1 MNTSRLTASS
11 PASRRVLSVTA
22 AALLALT
29 LAACGRHDDER
40 TAGQKLDGAIASAE
54 HKTEVAK
61 AEVKDAAAEAR
72 ADMKDAGAEAR
83 AGANAAVADAKA
95 AGREVVADAKAA
107 GREAAS
113 SVDDAGITVA
123 VNAALAGDPKLSA
136 LKIDVD
142 TDKGHVALKGTAPDD
157 SSRRRATDLARAV
170 KGVVAVDNRL
180 VVAKG

>member
-1 MNTSRLTASS
+1 MNTPRNASRLSHMLSLSTPAARRLLTLTAT
-11 PASRRVLSVTA
+11 AVLG
-22 AALLALT
+22 LT
-29 LAACGRHDDER
+29 LAACGKPDDDR
-40 TAGQKLDGAIASAE
+40 TVGQKIDGAVAAAE
-54 HKTEVAK
+54 QRTEVAK
-61 AEVKDAAAEAR
+61 AEARDAAAEVKAEVKE
-72 ADMKDAGAEAR
+72 ATAEAR
-83 AGANAAVADAKA
+83 A
-95 AGREVVADAKAA
+95 
-107 GREAAS
+107 

-142 TDKGHVALKGTAPDD
+142 TSNGRVELKGSAPDD

>member
-1 MNTSRLTASS
+1 MNTPRNASRLSHMLSLST
-11 PASRRVLSVTA
+11 PAARRVLTLTA
-22 AALLALT
+22 TAVLGLA
-29 LAACGRHDDER
+29 LAACGKPDDDR
-40 TAGQKLDGAIASAE
+40 TVGQKIDGAVAAAE
-54 HKTEVAK
+54 QRTEVAK
-61 AEVKDAAAEAR
+61 AEARDAAAEVK
-72 ADMKDAGAEAR
+72 ADAKEATAEAR
-83 AGANAAVADAKA
+83 A
-95 AGREVVADAKAA
+95 
-107 GREAAS
+107 

-142 TDKGHVALKGTAPDD
+142 TSNGRVELKGSAPDD

>member
-1 MNTSRLTASS
+1 MNTPRNASRLSHMLSLSTPAARRLLTLTAT
-11 PASRRVLSVTA
+11 AVLG
-22 AALLALT
+22 LT
-29 LAACGRHDDER
+29 LAACGKPDDDR
-40 TAGQKLDGAIASAE
+40 TVGQKIDGAVAAAE
-54 HKTEVAK
+54 QRTEVAK
-61 AEVKDAAAEAR
+61 AEARDAAAEVK
-72 ADMKDAGAEAR
+72 ADAKEATAEAR
-83 AGANAAVADAKA
+83 A
-95 AGREVVADAKAA
+95 
-107 GREAAS
+107 

-142 TDKGHVALKGTAPDD
+142 TSNGRVELKGSAPDD

>member
-1 MNTSRLTASS
+1 MNTPRNASRLSHMLSLST
-11 PASRRVLSVTA
+11 PAARRVLTLTA
-22 AALLALT
+22 TAVLGLT
-29 LAACGRHDDER
+29 LAACGKPDDDR
-40 TAGQKLDGAIASAE
+40 TVGQKIDGAVAAAE
-54 HKTEVAK
+54 QRTEVAK
-61 AEVKDAAAEAR
+61 AEARDAAAEVK
-72 ADMKDAGAEAR
+72 ADAKEATAEAR
-83 AGANAAVADAKA
+83 A
-95 AGREVVADAKAA
+95 
-107 GREAAS
+107 

-142 TDKGHVALKGTAPDD
+142 TSNGRVELKGSAPDD

>member
-1 MNTSRLTASS
+1 MNTPRNASRLSHMLSLST
-11 PASRRVLSVTA
+11 PAARRVLTLTA
-22 AALLALT
+22 TAVLGLA
-29 LAACGRHDDER
+29 LAACGKPDDDR
-40 TAGQKLDGAIASAE
+40 TVGQKIDGAVAAAE
-54 HKTEVAK
+54 QRTEVAK
-61 AEVKDAAAEAR
+61 AEARDAAAEVK
-72 ADMKDAGAEAR
+72 ADAKEATAEAR
-83 AGANAAVADAKA
+83 A
-95 AGREVVADAKAA
+95 
-107 GREAAS
+107 

-142 TDKGHVALKGTAPDD
+142 TSNGRVELKGTAPDD

>member
-1 MNTSRLTASS
+1 MNTPRNASRLSHMLSLST
-11 PASRRVLSVTA
+11 PAARRVLTFTA
-22 AALLALT
+22 TAVLGLT
-29 LAACGRHDDER
+29 LAACGKPDDDR
-40 TAGQKLDGAIASAE
+40 TVGQKIDGAVAAAE
-54 HKTEVAK
+54 QRTEVAK
-61 AEVKDAAAEAR
+61 AEARDAAAEVKAEVKE
-72 ADMKDAGAEAR
+72 ATAEAR
-83 AGANAAVADAKA
+83 A
-95 AGREVVADAKAA
+95 
-107 GREAAS
+107 

-142 TDKGHVALKGTAPDD
+142 TSNGRVELKGSAPDD

>member
-1 MNTSRLTASS
+1 MNTPRNASRLSHMFSLST
-11 PASRRVLSVTA
+11 PAARRVLTLTA
-22 AALLALT
+22 TAVLGLT
-29 LAACGRHDDER
+29 LAACGKPDDDR
-40 TAGQKLDGAIASAE
+40 TVGQKIDGAVAAAE
-54 HKTEVAK
+54 QRTEVAK
-61 AEVKDAAAEAR
+61 AEARDAAAEV
-72 ADMKDAGAEAR
+72 KAEVKEATAEVR
-83 AGANAAVADAKA
+83 AGTDAAVADAK
-95 AGREVVADAKAA
+95 
-107 GREAAS
+107 EATAEARA

-142 TDKGHVALKGTAPDD
+142 TSNGRVELKGSAPDD

>member
-1 MNTSRLTASS
+1 M
-11 PASRRVLSVTA
+11 
-22 AALLALT
+22 
-29 LAACGRHDDER
+29 
-40 TAGQKLDGAIASAE
+40 
-54 HKTEVAK
+54 AK
-61 AEVKDAAAEAR
+61 AEARDAAAEVK
-72 ADMKDAGAEAR
+72 ADAKEATAEAR
-83 AGANAAVADAKA
+83 A
-95 AGREVVADAKAA
+95 
-107 GREAAS
+107 

-142 TDKGHVALKGTAPDD
+142 TSNGRVELKGSAPDD

>member
-1 MNTSRLTASS
+1 MNTPRNASRLSHMLSLSTPAARRLLTLTAT
-11 PASRRVLSVTA
+11 AVLG
-22 AALLALT
+22 LA
-29 LAACGRHDDER
+29 LAACGKPDDDR
-40 TAGQKLDGAIASAE
+40 TVGQKIDGAVAAAE
-54 HKTEVAK
+54 QRTEVAK
-61 AEVKDAAAEAR
+61 AEARDAAAEVK
-72 ADMKDAGAEAR
+72 ADAKEATAEAR
-83 AGANAAVADAKA
+83 A
-95 AGREVVADAKAA
+95 
-107 GREAAS
+107 

-142 TDKGHVALKGTAPDD
+142 TSNGRVELKGSAPDD

>member
-1 MNTSRLTASS
+1 MNTPRNASRLSHMLSLSTPAARRLLTLTAT
-11 PASRRVLSVTA
+11 AVLG
-22 AALLALT
+22 LT
-29 LAACGRHDDER
+29 LAACGKPDDDR
-40 TAGQKLDGAIASAE
+40 TVGQKIDGAVAAAE
-54 HKTEVAK
+54 QRTEVAK
-61 AEVKDAAAEAR
+61 AEARDAAAEVK
-72 ADMKDAGAEAR
+72 ADAKEATAEAR
-83 AGANAAVADAKA
+83 A
-95 AGREVVADAKAA
+95 
-107 GREAAS
+107 

-142 TDKGHVALKGTAPDD
+142 TSNGRVELKGTAPDD